1 MGCLPG
7 RAQNSELKICVSGMS
22 RMLVPVLGAHWWM
35 AAVELWETNA
45 LLVAPESRDRGW
57 RPEQSVVRLSVHRE
71 S

>member
-22 RMLVPVLGAHWWM
+22 RMLVAVARPHWWI
-35 AAVELWETNA
+35 AAVELWERNA
-45 LLVAPESRDRGW
+45 LLFSLESRDRGW
-57 RPEQSVVRLSVHRE
+57 RPEQSDVRISVHRE